1 MCQFLD
7 KTDNFNFVGQNLP
20 KQLILESEL
29 QKTIVAV
36 RISIFEIPCVPIF
49 RRNGQLCL
57 FGPKFGQKW
66 ILGLEFQKYKSWFG
80 ISPSKILFEPIF
92 SQNGQLWI
100 FWPKFGEIA
109 ELIAIFWFEYCWGCC
124 REVGGGW
131 SVLGGGRWS

>member
-20 KQLILESEL
+20 NKLILDSEF

-36 RISIFEIPCVPIF
+36 RISIFEIQCVPIF

-100 FWPKFGEIA
+100 FWPKFWEIGQ
-109 ELIAIFWFEYCWGCC
+109 LRAIFWFQYCLGCS
-124 REVGGGW
+124 RELNGSWDMVGGGGW
-131 SVLGGGRWS
+131 S